1 MVQKKKRKESIRRI
15 LEAAMSVFSEEGF
28 SGARMDEI
36 AKRAGVNKAMIY
48 YRVGDKKTLYREV
61 IQMLFGDIGNAIT
74 GGIPEDS
81 DPEKKFKYYIKGLT
95 KTIAEHPY
103 LPGIMMRE
111 MASGGQN
118 LDEYMAKDF
127 IKILGVP
134 ERIISEGIEKG
145 VFIKTSP
152 LIVHMMIVGFMMFF
166 RSTEPARKRYE
177 AALPESAGVFGSKS
191 IVEGMKEIERLVLR
205 AIKA

>member
-1 MVQKKKRKESIRRI
+1 MEQKKKRDESIQRI
-15 LEAAMSVFSEEGF
+15 LEAAMSVFAEEGF

-36 AKRAGVNKAMIY
+36 ARRAGLNKAMIY

-61 IQMLFGDIGNAIT
+61 IQTLFGDIGNAIT
-74 GGIPEDS
+74 VKIPEGS
-81 DPEKKFKYYIKGLT
+81 APEEKFRYYINGLT
-95 KTIAEHPY
+95 QTIAEHPY
-103 LPGIMMRE
+103 LPGIMLRE

-118 LDEYMAKDF
+118 LDEYMANDF
-127 IKILGVP
+127 AKILGVP
-134 ERIISEGIEKG
+134 EKIISEGIEKG

-166 RSTEPARKRYE
+166 RATEPARKRYE
-177 AALPESAGVFGSKS
+177 AALPDSAGVLGSKS
-191 IVEGMKEIERLVLR
+191 IVEGMKEIELLVLR